1 MEALVSGTNNGVFH
15 WGQKLS
21 IKRKIEGLRSSYKLL
36 IGKGDWETRE
46 RGFESGLSGGSRG
59 NIVQVG
65 EKEALEACLEVR
77 GGKLFNL
84 WIGLLG
90 QLLREILQRLLT
102 IYSEFCGKFGTLKVL

>member
-36 IGKGDWETRE
+36 IGKGDRETRE
-46 RGFESGLSGGSRG
+46 RGFESGLSGGLRG
-59 NIVQVG
+59 NIFQVG